1 MTTAPKA
8 LIACLNKTEVLKIV
22 KRSRWLRSFYI
33 FTAKNNMPFKRLL
46 VLCIILLQ
54 QIITQAQVDKSTQQ
68 KPSKVHIEFTN
79 ALVNRFYS
87 AGFNPDSLIKQ
98 NKVKSISWAFEK
110 PDLSG
115 RNPKKTINLDKE
127 GNIKTFTE
135 KESMGL
141 IRDTF
146 FYNKSGQISKKI
158 TKIVDSLGNKM
169 LVTNEFGGKT
179 DSLIE
184 EFYYD
189 SIGQISQI
197 FIVDSIKRISNEFTF
212 ANEEKYV
219 VLNSYNKVGKRSSQ
233 SKMTYDENY
242 QFIKL
247 ENNSYDNN
255 GHLIKANTINLSNN
269 YNAKQQ
275 LQSTFIE
282 LQMESK
288 NYTLITNYLYYVNGL
303 INKVISDGNNPI
315 FVYRYEYY

>member
-1 MTTAPKA
+1 
-8 LIACLNKTEVLKIV
+8 
-22 KRSRWLRSFYI
+22 
-33 FTAKNNMPFKRLL
+33 MPFKRLF
-46 VLCIILLQ
+46 VICVILLQ

-98 NKVKSISWAFEK
+98 NKVKSISWDLEK
-110 PDLSG
+110 PSSSG
-115 RNPKKTINLDKE
+115 TNPKRTINLDKE
-127 GNIKTFTE
+127 GKIKTFTE

-158 TKIVDSLGNKM
+158 RKIIDSLGNRL
-169 LVTNEFGGKT
+169 LVTNEFGDKT

-197 FIVDSIKRISNEFTF
+197 FIVDSIKRISNEFAF

-219 VLNSYNKVGKRSSQ
+219 ILNSYNKVGKRSSQ

-247 ENNSYDNN
+247 ENSSYDNN
-255 GHLIKANTINLSNN
+255 GLLIKIDTINLSNN
-269 YNAKQQ
+269 YNTKQQ

-282 LQMESK
+282 LRIESK
-288 NYTLITNYLYYVNGL
+288 NYTLVTNYLYYANGL
-303 INKVISDGNNPI
+303 INKVIADGHNPI
-315 FVYRYEYY
+315 FVYSYEYY